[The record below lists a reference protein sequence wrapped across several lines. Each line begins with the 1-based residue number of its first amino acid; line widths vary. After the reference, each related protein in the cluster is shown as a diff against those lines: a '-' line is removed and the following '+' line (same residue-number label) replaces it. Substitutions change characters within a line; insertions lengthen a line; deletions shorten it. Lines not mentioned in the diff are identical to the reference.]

1 MILNKIRV
9 VMKNFTI
16 SFFLLFSLG
25 ISAQK
30 SQPDVTFSGN
40 KIQVLL
46 AKKEALKAQG
56 KLSSGE
62 LVRVGCDQGSCYF
75 EIVYKDRS
83 VRQIIGED
91 ISRLNIYE
99 FDFGADGDM
108 EIVAVNEYKGT
119 SLLFVFLYSKG
130 IIQELFKKEIK
141 YNKVLINK
149 DYIEYYL
156 PAGFDSI
163 WNFYKGRFW
172 SMSQFK
178 N

>member
-1 MILNKIRV
+1 
-9 VMKNFTI
+9 MKKWTI
-16 SFFLLFSLG
+16 FFLLLVSLS

-30 SQPDVTFSGN
+30 LQPDITFSGN
-40 KIQVLL
+40 KLQVLL
-46 AKKEALKAQG
+46 ARKDAMKAQG
-56 KLSSGE
+56 KLSSSE
-62 LVRVGCDQGSCYF
+62 MVRVGCNQGSCYF
-75 EIVYKDRS
+75 EIVYKDRT
-83 VRQIIGED
+83 VKQIVGED

-99 FDFGADGDM
+99 YDFGADGDM

-119 SLLFVFLYSKG
+119 AFLFVFLYSKG

-156 PAGFDSI
+156 PAGFDSV
-163 WNFYKGRFW
+163 WNFYKGQFW
-172 SMSQFK
+172 TMSPYK